1 MSVCYRRMGFIG
13 DIHGEDVFLERALDF
28 LESREVEL
36 VASTGDVADG
46 AGSVDRCCALLR
58 ARKVLTVRGNHDRWF
73 AKRTLRELPLA
84 TAPTQ
89 VNSEADDLLASLP
102 ETVELD
108 TVAGRA
114 LLCHGVGRNDMA
126 RLTPDDYGYAIE
138 SNEDLQR
145 IVRARSYRF
154 MLAGHTHRRMVRHF
168 GEVTVI
174 NAGTLARDFEPCFM
188 ELDFEAALVRVF
200 LFRPDG
206 QIQPA
211 APEVIPLQSD

>member
-1 MSVCYRRMGFIG
+1 MGFIG
-13 DIHGEDVFLERALDF
+13 DIHAEDVFLERALDF
-28 LESREVEL
+28 LERREVEL

-58 ARKVLTVRGNHDRWF
+58 ARKVLAVRGNHDRWF

-84 TAPTQ
+84 TAPTE
-89 VNSEADDLLASLP
+89 VSSDADDLLANLP
-102 ETVELD
+102 QTVELD

-114 LLCHGVGRNDMA
+114 LLCHGMGRNDMA

-138 SNEDLQR
+138 SNEDLQQ
-145 IVRARSYRF
+145 IVRGKSYRF
-154 MLAGHTHRRMVRHF
+154 VLNGHTHRRMVRHF
-168 GEVTVI
+168 GAVTVV
-174 NAGTLARDFEPCFM
+174 NAGTLARDFDPCFM

-206 QIQPA
+206 QIEPA
-211 APEVIPLQSD
+211 APDVISLHPDVP